1 MPLSLN
7 EIRKRAT
14 DFSKEWENVTDERA
28 EAQTFWNNFF
38 NIFGV
43 SRKRVASFE
52 KPVKKADGHQ
62 GFIDLLWKGI
72 VLVEHKSK
80 GKDLTTAYKQAKEYF
95 PRLKDEELPK
105 YIIVSNFQQIRIHD
119 LEANTEVEFKL
130 KDLYKNINLF
140 GFISG
145 YQQKI
150 YKDQEPV
157 NIKAAELMGG
167 LHDALL
173 ANGYQ
178 GHELEVMLVRL
189 LFCLFAE
196 DTTIFDK
203 QQFTEYIE
211 LRTKQDGSDLGIHIA
226 QLFQTLNTAENNRQ
240 KNLDEQVA
248 AFPYVNGSLFA
259 EPLNL
264 ASFNSTM
271 RDRLLTCCYFD
282 WSVISPAIFG
292 SMFQSIMNPKERR
305 NLGAHYT
312 SEKNI
317 LKLIHGLFLDEL
329 KDEFESIKANK
340 NKLQKFH
347 DKISKLKFLDPACG
361 SGNFLIIT
369 YRELRLLELD
379 ILKILFKGQFV
390 TDVSTLSKID
400 VDAFY
405 GIEYEEFA
413 SQIAT
418 VALWLIDHQMN
429 MRLSSEFGE
438 YFKRLP
444 LKKSAT
450 IVHGNAL
457 RIDWQSLLNPLNS
470 IDVEAEHANIY
481 LVEEPSAEYKA
492 VNVKAKSYSIIEGN
506 PPAIKGHTTFDYI
519 LGNPPF
525 VGKNLMTNSQGAD
538 MDFIFN
544 GVKNYGLLDYVTAWY
559 IKAAKLIQDS
569 STKVAFVSTNSISQG
584 EQVSVLWSELLKLNI
599 KILFAHRTFKW
610 SNEAKGNAAVYVVII
625 GFYNEAGTSKASSF
639 NLYDYPDIKGE
650 PLTIKARNINPYL
663 IIYDNILI
671 SSKSKPLCDAPKME
685 NGSMPNEGGHF
696 LFTLEEKNRF
706 LEQEPNAK
714 KYFKRV
720 IGSVEFINNI
730 ERWCLWLVD
739 ANPSDLK
746 KLPKVLDRISQ
757 VKKLRESSS
766 RLATKKLAQFP
777 SLFGEIRQPKNDYL
791 LIPVTSSE
799 GRKYIPM
806 GIFNKDTIV
815 TNLCNIIPD
824 GKYYHLGIL
833 LSEMSNA
840 WVRYVCGRLKSDL
853 RYTKDNVYNNFPWP
867 QNLPKQKTIGVE
879 KLAQQ
884 VLVVRERYPKSSLA
898 DLYDPLTMPLDLV
911 KAHQDLDKFVDTC
924 YRPQPFDTEMQRIEF
939 LFDLYKQYTQ
949 PLFGSE
955 KKKRTKSK

>member
-14 DFSKEWENVTDERA
+14 EFSKEWENVSDERA

-38 NIFGV
+38 NVFGV
-43 SRKRVASFE
+43 SRKRVATFE

-80 GKDLTTAYKQAKEYF
+80 GKDLDTAYKQAKEYF
-95 PRLKDEELPK
+95 PGLKDQELPR
-105 YIIVSNFQQIRIHD
+105 YIVVSNFQDIKLYD
-119 LEANTEVEFKL
+119 LENSTESEFKL

-145 YQQKI
+145 YQQRV

-157 NIKAAELMGG
+157 NIKAAELMGD

-173 ANGYQ
+173 ANGYE

-211 LRTKQDGSDLGIHIA
+211 LRTKEDGSDLGIHLG
-226 QLFQTLNTAENNRQ
+226 QLFQTLNRAEDNRQ

-248 AFPYVNGSLFA
+248 AFPYVNGSLFS

-264 ASFNSTM
+264 ASFNSDM
-271 RDRLLTCCYFD
+271 RKKLLTCCYFD

-292 SMFQSIMNPKERR
+292 SMFQSVMNPKERR

-317 LKLIHGLFLDEL
+317 LKLIQGLFLDEL
-329 KDEFESIKANK
+329 RQEFESIKTNK
-340 NKLQKFH
+340 SKLEKFH
-347 DKISKLKFLDPACG
+347 EKVSKLKFLDPACG

-369 YRELRLLELD
+369 YRELRSLELD

-390 TDVSTLSKID
+390 TDVSTLSKVD

-418 VALWLIDHQMN
+418 VAMWLMDHQMN
-429 MRLSSEFGE
+429 MRLSAEFGE
-438 YFKRLP
+438 YYKRLP

-470 IDVEAEHANIY
+470 VDIEVEHANVY
-481 LVEEPSAEYKA
+481 VVNEPEPVYREL
-492 VNVKAKSYSIIEGN
+492 NVKVKTYKIHKGSIPESRKRI
-506 PPAIKGHTTFDYI
+506 TYDYI

-525 VGKNLMTNSQGAD
+525 VGKHLMTKEQDSD
-538 MDFIFN
+538 MGYIFS
-544 GVKNYGLLDYVTAWY
+544 GVKSSGLLDYVTAWY
-559 IKAAKLIQDS
+559 LKAAQLIQG
-569 STKVAFVSTNSISQG
+569 TTIRVAFVSTNSISQG
-584 EQVSVLWSELLKLNI
+584 EQVGILWNELLKYGI
-599 KILFAHRTFKW
+599 KIHFAHRTFKW
-610 SNEAKGNAAVYVVII
+610 SNEAKGNAAVFVVII
-625 GFYNEAGTSKASSF
+625 GFYQESEKLKISEK

-650 PLTIKARNINPYL
+650 TLVIKAKNINPYL
-663 IIYDNILI
+663 VAADDVIVNSSTTPI
-671 SSKSKPLCDAPKME
+671 SSVPSLIYGNKIVD
-685 NGSMPNEGGHF
+685 GGFF
-696 LFTLEEKNRF
+696 LFTQDEKVEF
-706 LEQEPNAK
+706 LTKEPRAK
-714 KYFKRV
+714 KFFKE
-720 IGSVEFINNI
+720 IISGEEFLNNK
-730 ERWCLWLVD
+730 RRYCLWLKD
-739 ANPSDLK
+739 ADPSELK
-746 KLPKVLDRISQ
+746 LLPAVLNRINLVREFRQKSIKAATRAKASIPSQ
-757 VKKLRESSS
+757 FAEY
-766 RLATKKLAQFP
+766 
-777 SLFGEIRQPKNDYL
+777 RQPNSDYL
-791 LIPVTSSE
+791 IIPRTSSE
-799 GRKYIPM
+799 NRRYIP
-806 GIFNKDTIV
+806 FAFFTKDFIV
-815 TNLCNIIPD
+815 NDSCTALP
-824 GKYYHLGIL
+824 KASQFHFGIL
-833 LSEMSNA
+833 TSEMHMC
-840 WVRYVCGRLKSDL
+840 WVRHVCGRLKSDY
-853 RYTKDNVYNNFPWP
+853 RYSNNLVYNNFPWP
-867 QNLPKQKTIGVE
+867 IDLPKQKIQGVQ
-879 KLAQQ
+879 KLASQ
-884 VLVVRERYPKSSLA
+884 VLKVRERYSKSSLS
-898 DLYDPLTMPLDLV
+898 DLYDPLTMPADLV
-911 KAHQDLDKFVDTC
+911 RAHQDLDKFVDTC

-955 KKKRTKSK
+955 KKKRGKK

>member
-1 MPLSLN
+1 MPISLN

-14 DFSKEWENVTDERA
+14 EFSKEWENVSDERA

-38 NIFGV
+38 NVFGV
-43 SRKRVASFE
+43 SRKRAASFE

-80 GKDLTTAYKQAKEYF
+80 GKDLNTAYKQAKEYF
-95 PRLKDEELPK
+95 PGLKDEELPR
-105 YIIVSNFQQIRIHD
+105 YIVVSNFHDIKLYD
-119 LEANTEVEFKL
+119 LEASTESEFKL

-145 YQQKI
+145 YQQRV

-157 NIKAAELMGG
+157 NIKAAQLMGG

-173 ANGYQ
+173 ANGYE

-211 LRTKQDGSDLGIHIA
+211 LRTKQDGSDLGIHLA
-226 QLFQTLNTAENNRQ
+226 QLFQTLNTAENKRQ

-271 RDRLLTCCYFD
+271 REKLLTCCYFD

-292 SMFQSIMNPKERR
+292 SMFQSVMNPKERR

-317 LKLIHGLFLDEL
+317 LKLIQGLFLDEL
-329 KDEFESIKANK
+329 KQEFESIKTSK
-340 NKLQKFH
+340 SKLEKFH
-347 DKISKLKFLDPACG
+347 EKLSKLKFLDPACG

-369 YRELRLLELD
+369 YRELRLLELE

-390 TDVSTLSKID
+390 TDVSALSKID

-429 MRLSSEFGE
+429 MSLSAEFGE
-438 YFKRLP
+438 YYKRLP

-470 IDVEAEHANIY
+470 IEVEAEHANIY
-481 LVEEPSAEYKA
+481 IVNEPEPEFKEI
-492 VNVKAKSYSIIEGN
+492 NIKAKTYHVHEG
-506 PPAIKGHTTFDYI
+506 PKPAAKSKVNFDYI

-525 VGKNLMTNSQGAD
+525 IGYAWQSEEQKKDMNLVFNAIQGA
-538 MDFIFN
+538 
-544 GVKNYGLLDYVTAWY
+544 GVLDYVAAWY
-559 IKAAKLIQDS
+559 LKAAQLIRETKS
-569 STKVAFVSTNSISQG
+569 KVAFVSTNSITQG
-584 EQVSVLWSELLKLNI
+584 EQVAILWSELI
-599 KILFAHRTFKW
+599 KNGTKIFFAHRTFKW
-610 SNEAKGNAAVYVVII
+610 NNEAKGNAAVHVVIV
-625 GFYNEAGTSKASSF
+625 GFANSDIPGKRIFSYH
-639 NLYDYPDIKGE
+639 DIKGE
-650 PLTIKARNINPYL
+650 PLEIKVKNINPYL
-663 IIYDNILI
+663 VNAPDVFIQKRNIPISKVPRISRGSDAIDDGNFLLNQEERDLLIAKYPQVKRYIKPFLMGKEFLNNIPRYCIWLKDADLSEIRKLPLIYERIENVKQFRE
-671 SSKSKPLCDAPKME
+671 KSKRTQTIKA
-685 NGSMPNEGGHF
+685 
-696 LFTLEEKNRF
+696 
-706 LEQEPNAK
+706 AK
-714 KYFKRV
+714 
-720 IGSVEFINNI
+720 
-730 ERWCLWLVD
+730 
-739 ANPSDLK
+739 
-746 KLPKVLDRISQ
+746 
-757 VKKLRESSS
+757 
-766 RLATKKLAQFP
+766 FP
-777 SLFGEIRQPKNDYL
+777 YLFGEERQPESDYL
-791 LIPVTSSE
+791 AIPKVSSE
-799 GRKYIPM
+799 NREYIPI
-806 GIFNKDTIV
+806 GFCKKDIICGDKLFNLPKAT
-815 TNLCNIIPD
+815 L
-824 GKYYHLGIL
+824 YHFGIL
-833 LSEMSNA
+833 TSAMHMT
-840 WVRYVCGRLKSDL
+840 WMRYVCGRLKSD
-853 RYTKDNVYNNFPWP
+853 YSYSNTIVYNNFPWP
-867 QNLPKQKTIGVE
+867 QDLPKQKIAGVE
-879 KLAQQ
+879 KLSQQ
-884 VLVVRERYPKSSLA
+884 VLKVRERYPESSLA
-898 DLYDPLTMPLDLV
+898 DLYDPLTMPADLV
-911 KAHQDLDKFVDTC
+911 RTHQDLDKFVDSC
-924 YRPQPFDTEMQRIEF
+924 YRPQAFETEMQRIEF
-939 LFDLYKQYTQ
+939 LFDLYKVYTQ
-949 PLFGSE
+949 PLFGAE
-955 KKKRTKSK
+955 KRKRSKK

>member
-14 DFSKEWENVTDERA
+14 EFSKEWENVTDERA

-80 GKDLTTAYKQAKEYF
+80 GKDLETAYKQAKDYF
-95 PRLKDEELPK
+95 PGLKDEELPR
-105 YIIVSNFQQIRIHD
+105 YIVVSNFQDIKLFD
-119 LEANTEVEFKL
+119 LESNTDSEFKL

-145 YQQKI
+145 YQQKV

-196 DTTIFDK
+196 DTTIFEK

-211 LRTKQDGSDLGIHIA
+211 LRTNPDGSDLGIHLG
-226 QLFQTLNTAENNRQ
+226 QLFQTLNAAEDKRQ

-259 EPLNL
+259 ETINL
-264 ASFNSTM
+264 ASFNSEM
-271 RDRLLTCCYFD
+271 RSKLLKCCYFD
-282 WSVISPAIFG
+282 WSIISPAIFG
-292 SMFQSIMNPKERR
+292 SMFQSVMNPKERR

-317 LKLIHGLFLDEL
+317 RKVIDGLFLDEL
-329 KDEFESIKANK
+329 KEEFENIKTNK
-340 NKLQKFH
+340 SKLIKFQE
-347 DKISKLKFLDPACG
+347 KIAKLKFLDPACG

-369 YRELRLLELD
+369 YRELRLLEIE
-379 ILKILFKGQFV
+379 ILKILFKGQYV

-413 SQIAT
+413 SQIAQ
-418 VALWLIDHQMN
+418 VAMWLIDHQMN
-429 MRLSSEFGE
+429 MKLSAEFGE
-438 YFKRLP
+438 YYKRLP
-444 LKKSAT
+444 LRKSAT

-457 RIDWQSLLNPLNS
+457 RIDWQSLLNPVNS
-470 IDVEAEHANIY
+470 IYIEAEHVNIYKGEEPLEKYKVANI
-481 LVEEPSAEYKA
+481 
-492 VNVKAKSYSIIEGN
+492 KAKTVTIVEGAK
-506 PPAIKGHTTFDYI
+506 PKTKEKTTFDYI

-525 VGKNLMTNSQGAD
+525 IGTAYQSKEQKED
-538 MDFIFN
+538 MARVFN
-544 GVKNYGLLDYVTAWY
+544 GVKSFGMLDYVCAWY
-559 IKAAKLIQDS
+559 IVSAKVIQN
-569 STKVAFVSTNSISQG
+569 STTQVSFVSTNSISQG
-584 EQVSVLWSELLKLNI
+584 EQPAVLWSELLKLGAKI
-599 KILFAHRTFKW
+599 KFGHRTFKW
-610 SNEAKGNAAVYVVII
+610 NNEAKGIAAVHVVVI
-625 GFYNEAGTSKASSF
+625 GFQFGDSQNKT
-639 NLYDYPDIKGE
+639 LYEYHDISGE
-650 PLTIKARNINPYL
+650 PLSRKVKNINPYL
-663 IIYDNILI
+663 VAGDDLTLASI
-671 SSKSKPLCDAPKME
+671 SKPICSSPIMQSGSALNDGGFLILTEEEVNLIVNADSKYKKLIKKFYSGQDFL
-685 NGSMPNEGGHF
+685 NGSN
-696 LFTLEEKNRF
+696 
-706 LEQEPNAK
+706 
-714 KYFKRV
+714 
-720 IGSVEFINNI
+720 
-730 ERWCLWLVD
+730 RWCLWLKFTE
-739 ANPSDLK
+739 PSELKSNSFIVERLK
-746 KLPKVLDRISQ
+746 K
-757 VKKLRESSS
+757 VKEFRENSS
-766 RLATKKLAQFP
+766 RTQTKRMAAFP
-777 SLFGEIRQPKNDYL
+777 YLFSEERQPTSDFL
-791 LIPVTSSE
+791 LIPKVSSE
-799 GRKYIPM
+799 NRTYIPIGYM
-806 GIFNKDTIV
+806 TKDD
-815 TNLCNIIPD
+815 IITDKNFFVP
-824 GKYYHLGIL
+824 KASSYHFGVLTSL
-833 LSEMSNA
+833 MHMT
-840 WVRYVCGRLKSDL
+840 WMRYVCGRLKSD
-853 RYTKDNVYNNFPWP
+853 YSYSNTIVYNNFPWP
-867 QNLPKQKTIGVE
+867 QDLPKQKIQGVA

-884 VLVVRERYPKSSLA
+884 VLKVRERYPKSSLA
-898 DLYDPLTMPLDLV
+898 DLYDPLTMPADLI

-924 YRPQPFDTEMQRIEF
+924 YRAQPFDTEMQRIEF

-955 KKKRTKSK
+955 KKKKGKK

>member
-14 DFSKEWENVTDERA
+14 EFSKEWENVTDERA

-80 GKDLTTAYKQAKEYF
+80 GKDLETAYKQAKDYF
-95 PRLKDEELPK
+95 PGLKDEELPR
-105 YIIVSNFQQIRIHD
+105 YIVVSNFQDIKLFD
-119 LEANTEVEFKL
+119 LESNTDSEFKL

-145 YQQKI
+145 YQQKV

-173 ANGYQ
+173 ANGYK

-196 DTTIFDK
+196 DTTIFEK

-211 LRTKQDGSDLGIHIA
+211 LRTNPDGSDLGIHLG
-226 QLFQTLNTAENNRQ
+226 QLFQTLNAAEDKRQ

-259 EPLNL
+259 ETINL
-264 ASFNSTM
+264 ASFNSEM
-271 RDRLLTCCYFD
+271 RSKLLKCCYFD
-282 WSVISPAIFG
+282 WSIISPAIFG
-292 SMFQSIMNPKERR
+292 SMFQSVMNPKERR

-317 LKLIHGLFLDEL
+317 RKVIDGLFLDEL
-329 KDEFESIKANK
+329 KEEFENIKTNK
-340 NKLQKFH
+340 SKLIKFQE
-347 DKISKLKFLDPACG
+347 KIAKLKFLDPACG

-369 YRELRLLELD
+369 YRELRLLEIE
-379 ILKILFKGQFV
+379 ILKILFKGQYV

-413 SQIAT
+413 SQIAQ
-418 VALWLIDHQMN
+418 VAMWLIDHQMN
-429 MRLSSEFGE
+429 MKLSAEFGE
-438 YFKRLP
+438 YYKRLP
-444 LKKSAT
+444 LRKSAT

-457 RIDWQSLLNPLNS
+457 RIDWQSLLNPVNS
-470 IDVEAEHANIY
+470 IYIEAEHVNIYKGEEPVEKYKVANI
-481 LVEEPSAEYKA
+481 
-492 VNVKAKSYSIIEGN
+492 KAKTVTIVEGAK
-506 PPAIKGHTTFDYI
+506 PKTKEKTTFDYI

-525 VGKNLMTNSQGAD
+525 IGTAYQSKEQKED
-538 MDFIFN
+538 MARVFN
-544 GVKNYGLLDYVTAWY
+544 GVKSFGMLDYVCAWY
-559 IKAAKLIQDS
+559 IISAKVIQN
-569 STKVAFVSTNSISQG
+569 STTQVSFVSTNSISQG
-584 EQVSVLWSELLKLNI
+584 EQPAVLWSELLKLGAKI
-599 KILFAHRTFKW
+599 KFGHRTFKW
-610 SNEAKGNAAVYVVII
+610 NNEAKGKAAVHVVVI
-625 GFYNEAGTSKASSF
+625 GFQFGDSQNKT
-639 NLYDYPDIKGE
+639 LYEYHDISGE
-650 PLTIKARNINPYL
+650 PLSRKVKNINPYL
-663 IIYDNILI
+663 VAGDDLTLASI
-671 SSKSKPLCDAPKME
+671 SKPICSSPIMQSGSALNDGGFLILTEEEVNLIVNADSKYKKLIKKFYSGQDFL
-685 NGSMPNEGGHF
+685 NGSN
-696 LFTLEEKNRF
+696 
-706 LEQEPNAK
+706 
-714 KYFKRV
+714 
-720 IGSVEFINNI
+720 
-730 ERWCLWLVD
+730 RWCLWLKFTE
-739 ANPSDLK
+739 PSELKSNSFIIERLK
-746 KLPKVLDRISQ
+746 K
-757 VKKLRESSS
+757 VKEFRENSS
-766 RLATKKLAQFP
+766 RTQTKRMAAFP
-777 SLFGEIRQPKNDYL
+777 YLFSEERQPTSDFL
-791 LIPVTSSE
+791 LIPKVSSE
-799 GRKYIPM
+799 NRTYIPIGYM
-806 GIFNKDTIV
+806 TKDD
-815 TNLCNIIPD
+815 IITDKNFFVP
-824 GKYYHLGIL
+824 KASSYHFGIL
-833 LSEMSNA
+833 TSLMHMT
-840 WVRYVCGRLKSDL
+840 WMRYTCGRLES
-853 RYTKDNVYNNFPWP
+853 RYSYSNTIVYNNFPWP
-867 QNLPKQKTIGVE
+867 QDLPKQKIQGVE

-884 VLVVRERYPKSSLA
+884 VLKVRERYPKSSLA
-898 DLYDPLTMPLDLV
+898 DLYDPLTMPADLV

-924 YRPQPFDTEMQRIEF
+924 YRAQPFDTEMQRIEF

-955 KKKRTKSK
+955 KKKKGKK

>member
-14 DFSKEWENVTDERA
+14 EFSKEWENVTDERA

-80 GKDLTTAYKQAKEYF
+80 GKDLETAYKQAKDYF
-95 PRLKDEELPK
+95 PGLKDEELPR
-105 YIIVSNFQQIRIHD
+105 YIVVSNFQDIKLFD
-119 LEANTEVEFKL
+119 LESNTDSEFKL

-145 YQQKI
+145 YQQKV

-196 DTTIFDK
+196 DTTIFEK

-211 LRTKQDGSDLGIHIA
+211 LRTNPDGSDLGIHLG
-226 QLFQTLNTAENNRQ
+226 QLFQTLNAAEDKRQ

-259 EPLNL
+259 ETINL
-264 ASFNSTM
+264 ASFNSEM
-271 RDRLLTCCYFD
+271 RSKLLKCCYFD
-282 WSVISPAIFG
+282 WSIISPAIFG
-292 SMFQSIMNPKERR
+292 SMFQSVMNPKERR

-317 LKLIHGLFLDEL
+317 RKVIDGLFLDEL
-329 KDEFESIKANK
+329 KEEFENIKTNK
-340 NKLQKFH
+340 SKLIKFQE
-347 DKISKLKFLDPACG
+347 KIAKLKFLDPACG

-369 YRELRLLELD
+369 YRELRLLEIE
-379 ILKILFKGQFV
+379 ILKILFRGQYV
-390 TDVSTLSKID
+390 TDVSALSKID

-413 SQIAT
+413 SQIAQ
-418 VALWLIDHQMN
+418 VAMWLIDHQMN
-429 MRLSSEFGE
+429 MKLSAEFGE
-438 YFKRLP
+438 YYKRLP
-444 LKKSAT
+444 LRKSAT

-457 RIDWQSLLNPLNS
+457 RIDWQSLLNPVNS
-470 IDVEAEHANIY
+470 IYIEAEHVNIYKGEEPVEKYKVANI
-481 LVEEPSAEYKA
+481 
-492 VNVKAKSYSIIEGN
+492 KAKTVTIVEGAK
-506 PPAIKGHTTFDYI
+506 PKTKEKTTFDYI

-525 VGKNLMTNSQGAD
+525 IGTAYQSKEQKED
-538 MDFIFN
+538 MARVFN
-544 GVKNYGLLDYVTAWY
+544 GVKSFGMLDYVCAWY
-559 IKAAKLIQDS
+559 IISAKVIQN
-569 STKVAFVSTNSISQG
+569 STTQVSFVSTNSISQG
-584 EQVSVLWSELLKLNI
+584 EQPAVLWSELLKLGAKI
-599 KILFAHRTFKW
+599 KFSHRTFKW
-610 SNEAKGNAAVYVVII
+610 NNEAKGKAAVHVVVI
-625 GFYNEAGTSKASSF
+625 GFQFGDSQNKT
-639 NLYDYPDIKGE
+639 LYEYHDISGE
-650 PLTIKARNINPYL
+650 PLSRKVKNINPYL
-663 IIYDNILI
+663 VAGDDLTLASI
-671 SSKSKPLCDAPKME
+671 SKPICSSPIMQSGSALNDGGFLILTEEEVNLIVNADSKYKKLIKKFYSGQDFL
-685 NGSMPNEGGHF
+685 NGSN
-696 LFTLEEKNRF
+696 
-706 LEQEPNAK
+706 
-714 KYFKRV
+714 
-720 IGSVEFINNI
+720 
-730 ERWCLWLVD
+730 RWCLWLKFTE
-739 ANPSDLK
+739 PSELKSNSFIVERLK
-746 KLPKVLDRISQ
+746 K
-757 VKKLRESSS
+757 VKEFRENSS
-766 RLATKKLAQFP
+766 RTQTKRMAAFP
-777 SLFGEIRQPKNDYL
+777 YLFSEERQPTSDFL
-791 LIPVTSSE
+791 LIPKVSSE
-799 GRKYIPM
+799 NRTYIPIGYM
-806 GIFNKDTIV
+806 TKDD
-815 TNLCNIIPD
+815 IITDKNFFVP
-824 GKYYHLGIL
+824 KASSYHFGVLTSL
-833 LSEMSNA
+833 MHMT
-840 WVRYVCGRLKSDL
+840 WMRYVCGRLKSD
-853 RYTKDNVYNNFPWP
+853 YSYSNTIVYNNFPWP
-867 QNLPKQKTIGVE
+867 QDLPKQKIQGVA

-884 VLVVRERYPKSSLA
+884 VLKVRERYPKSSLA
-898 DLYDPLTMPLDLV
+898 DLYDPLTMPADLI

-924 YRPQPFDTEMQRIEF
+924 YRAQPFDTEMQRIEF

-955 KKKRTKSK
+955 KKKKGKK